1 MLCGRA
7 FLYTCWTFATLT
19 ACGAE
24 PAPHDKA
31 ASPTVATVAAAGSG
45 GSSAPI
51 KETAATPLLPR
62 AAETPA
68 PAATPECA
76 GAKLNVTRV
85 IPTVWLMIDGSG
97 SMAAPLDFAGPS
109 SRWSALREILLKPD
123 SGLVSKLQSSVAFG
137 LYVYDGGLSLP
148 GIPGPQCPR
157 VVVSEPTLD
166 NAAAM
171 SGSYPELET
180 GASTPT
186 HYALLDLKQRIDAAG
201 PSDRGPTYVV
211 LATDGMPNVCDFHDG
226 LPSTPDTEAEAI
238 ATVQQLAAAGTG
250 VFVISMAGDDA
261 ILQAHLTALAAAG
274 GTGTA
279 PFTPASQ
286 ADLESALT
294 QIIGATASC
303 DLKLQGI
310 VEAGRECTGTVTLN
324 GTTLVCNAKDG
335 YKLKANR
342 QSLELLGEACK
353 TLQTAAAPQLEA
365 TFPCDDVTLL

>member
-1 MLCGRA
+1 MLRGRA
-7 FLYTCWTFATLT
+7 SLYTCWTFATLT

-24 PAPHDKA
+24 PALLDRP
-31 ASPTVATVAAAGSG
+31 ASATMAAAESG
-45 GSSAPI
+45 DASAPV
-51 KETAATPLLPR
+51 KETTTATPLLPR
-62 AAETPA
+62 AAETPTA
-68 PAATPECA
+68 AATPECA
-76 GAKLNVTRV
+76 SAKLNVRRV

-97 SMAAPLDFAGPS
+97 SMAAPLDFAGTS

-157 VVVSEPTLD
+157 VVVSEPALD

-171 SGSYPELET
+171 SGTYPELET

-186 HYALLDLKQRIDAAG
+186 HYALLDLKQRIDTAG
-201 PSDRGPTYVV
+201 QSEQGPTYVV

-279 PFTPASQ
+279 PFTPTSQ
-286 ADLESALT
+286 DDLEGALT

-324 GTTLVCNAKDG
+324 GTALVCNADDG
-335 YKLKANR
+335 YKLKADR

-353 TLQTAAAPQLEA
+353 TLQTAAAPQLAA